1 MLIFYEP
8 WGSQMNPNV
17 SQVITEILI
26 MARKL
31 QEISAS
37 SGKEK
42 EIFEILFRIGEAAYA
57 GMTELKRD
65 E

>member
-1 MLIFYEP
+1 
-8 WGSQMNPNV
+8 MNPNV

-42 EIFEILFRIGEAAYA
+42 EIFEALFRIGEAAYA